1 MAIMFDRSITSK
13 IKALD
18 RSQAVIEFNLD
29 GTILTANQNFCDA
42 LGYRL
47 EEIRGKS
54 HAQLVDLAYRDSEA
68 YRAFWAALRGGT
80 FQAGE
85 FKRIG
90 KDGREVWLQA
100 TYNPILGRGG
110 KPVRVVKFASDVTEQ
125 VQRTIAYEGQIQ
137 AIDRSQAVIEFKVD
151 GTILT
156 ANENFLT
163 VMGYRLEEIVGRH
176 HSLFIEAAA
185 RDSADYRTFWS
196 RLASGQYEMAEF
208 RRVAKDG
215 HIVHIQGSYNP
226 VFDRDGRLLK
236 IVKFATDVT
245 EQVVRTIAYEGQI
258 KAINRSQAVIEFAA
272 DGTILTANENF
283 LTVLGYRLDEIVGRH
298 HSLFIEPA
306 ARESPE
312 YRTFWSRLAGGQYE
326 MDEFRR
332 VAKDGHIVHIQGSYN
347 PVFDRDGRLLK
358 IVKFATDVTPL
369 AQDREHRA
377 ELQGAIV
384 RDLNAIAEASS
395 SVSQQA
401 EQAASSSTQVSS
413 EIQAVASGAEELA
426 ASVSEIS
433 GQVVQASQISGQ
445 AVDQAKA
452 TQAIIGGLSE
462 AATQI
467 GEVVALI
474 QSIAAQTNLL
484 ALNATIEAARA
495 GDAGRG
501 FAVVAAEVK
510 ELANQTARATEQIG
524 SQIAGTQ
531 DATREAVEAIGAI
544 QSTIVRLNEVAS
556 AISTA
561 VEQQSAVTR
570 EMSANMQTAA
580 QGVGAITSGLGLI
593 AQSAVE
599 ADQAT
604 QKLRTAAQ
612 SLA

>member
-1 MAIMFDRSITSK
+1 MTSK
-13 IKALD
+13 LEALD

-29 GTILTANQNFCDA
+29 GTILTANKNFCDA
-42 LGYRL
+42 LGYQL
-47 EEIRGKS
+47 EDIRGQS
-54 HAQLVDLAYRDSEA
+54 HAHLVDPAYRDSEA
-68 YRAFWAALRGGT
+68 YRAFWTTLRNGT

-90 KDGREVWLQA
+90 RDGREVWLQA

-125 VQRTIAYEGQIQ
+125 VRRTIEYEGQIK
-137 AIDRSQAVIEFKVD
+137 AINRSQAVIEFGVD

-156 ANENFLT
+156 ANDNFLT
-163 VMGYRLEEIVGRH
+163 VMGYRLAEVVGRH
-176 HSLFIEAAA
+176 HSLFIEAGF
-185 RDSADYRTFWS
+185 RDGAEYQTFWS
-196 RLASGQYEMAEF
+196 RLASGQYETAEF

-245 EQVVRTIAYEGQI
+245 A
-258 KAINRSQAVIEFAA
+258 
-272 DGTILTANENF
+272 L
-283 LTVLGYRLDEIVGRH
+283 
-298 HSLFIEPA
+298 
-306 ARESPE
+306 AR
-312 YRTFWSRLAGGQYE
+312 
-326 MDEFRR
+326 
-332 VAKDGHIVHIQGSYN
+332 
-347 PVFDRDGRLLK
+347 
-358 IVKFATDVTPL
+358 
-369 AQDREHRA
+369 DRERRA
-377 ELQGAIV
+377 DLQGAIV
-384 RDLNAIAEASS
+384 RDLNAIADASS
-395 SVSQQA
+395 NVSQQA
-401 EQAASSSTQVSS
+401 GQAAESSTRVSS

-426 ASVSEIS
+426 ASVTEIG
-433 GQVVQASQISGQ
+433 GQVLQASEISGQ

-452 TQAIIGGLSE
+452 TQTIIGGLST

-495 GDAGRG
+495 GEAGRG

-510 ELANQTARATEQIG
+510 ELADQTARATEQIG
-524 SQIAGTQ
+524 SQISGTQ
-531 DATREAVEAIGAI
+531 EATREAVGAIGAI
-544 QSTIVRLNEVAS
+544 QATIVRLNEVAG

-604 QKLRTAAQ
+604 QKLRGAAR